1 MNNIIISDP
10 SLRDGNH
17 CVKHKISLE
26 SVGRYCRFADDAGIP
41 VVEVGHGNGLG
52 ASSLLIGQMPHTDFD
67 MLTIARKNLKKA
79 KLGVHVIPG
88 MATIKKDINQAI
100 DIGVDVFRV
109 ASHVTE
115 ANITKTHIEYLRNK
129 GKSVYGVL
137 MMSALANTDILV
149 SEAKKME
156 EYGAESFLIM
166 DSTGTYLP
174 RDVEERIKALKD
186 NLSINIGFHGH
197 NNLGLAVANSLVAVQ
212 NGATI
217 IDACI
222 RGFGA
227 GAGNTQMESLIPV
240 LEQYGYN
247 TNIEFHKVIMEADAV
262 MDYLVKTPP
271 ITAPINIL
279 TGLHKLFAG
288 FEKPIVKASKL
299 YGVEYSSLIFELG
312 NRKLVAGQEDLI
324 LEIAQNLKRK
334 PTNENSDNGW
344 ERISC
349 P

>member
-1 MNNIIISDP
+1 MRDIIISDP

-17 CVKHKISLE
+17 CVKHRITLD
-26 SVGRYCRFADDAGIP
+26 SVARYCKFADDAGIP
-41 VVEVGHGNGLG
+41 IVEVGHGNGIG
-52 ASSLLIGQMPHTDFD
+52 ASSLLIGQMPHTDAQ
-67 MLTIARKNLKKA
+67 MLTIARNNLKKA

-88 MATIKKDINQAI
+88 MATIKKDIIPAI
-100 DIGVDVFRV
+100 DIGVDVFRI

-115 ANITKTHIEYLRNK
+115 ANITRPHIEYVRNK
-129 GKSVYGVL
+129 GKTAYGVL
-137 MMSALANTDILV
+137 MMSALADTKTLV
-149 SEAKKME
+149 AEALKME
-156 EYGAESFLIM
+156 EYGAETFLIM

-186 NLSINIGFHGH
+186 SLSISVGFHGH

-212 NGATI
+212 NGASI

-227 GAGNTQMESLIPV
+227 GAGNIQLEVLIPV

-247 TNIEFHKVIMEADAV
+247 TNIAFQKVIVEADNV
-262 MDYLVKTPP
+262 MDYMVKSVPV
-271 ITAPINIL
+271 TAPINVL
-279 TGLHKLFAG
+279 TGLHKLFSG

-324 LEIAQNLKRK
+324 LEIAQNLKKK
-334 PTNENSDNGW
+334 PKNEDTNNGW
-344 ERISC
+344 ERVSC

>member
-1 MNNIIISDP
+1 MKTIIISDP

-17 CVKHKISLE
+17 CVKHKITLE
-26 SVGRYCRFADDAGIP
+26 SVARYCKFADDAGIP
-41 VVEVGHGNGLG
+41 IVEVGHGNGIG
-52 ASSLLIGQMPHTDFD
+52 ASSLLIGKMNHTDAL
-67 MLTIARKNLKKA
+67 MLKIARGNLKKA

-88 MATIKKDINQAI
+88 MATINKDIAPAI
-100 DIGVDVFRV
+100 DLGVDIFRI

-115 ANITKTHIEYLRNK
+115 ANITQKHIEYVRSK
-129 GKSVYGVL
+129 GKTAYGVL
-137 MMSALANTDILV
+137 MMSALADTATLV
-149 SEAKKME
+149 GEAKKME
-156 EYGAESFLIM
+156 KYGAETFLIM

-186 NLSINIGFHGH
+186 NLSISVGFHGH
-197 NNLGLAVANSLVAVQ
+197 NNLGLAIANSLIAVQ

-227 GAGNTQMESLIPV
+227 GAGNTQLEVLIPV

-247 TNIEFHKVIMEADAV
+247 TNIAFQKVIMEADV
-262 MDYLVKTPP
+262 VTEYMVKTIPV
-271 ITAPINIL
+271 TAPINIL
-279 TGLHKLFAG
+279 TGLHKLFSG

-324 LEIAQNLKRK
+324 LEIAQNLKKK
-334 PTNENSDNGW
+334 PTDENLNNGW